1 MAGLPNSWRL
11 KDIVWNYALVC
22 PFISSGQLTSAYHPA
37 AAKAADINIFI
48 VIKKR
53 IYYKH
58 N

>member
-1 MAGLPNSWRL
+1 MAGLPNSQRL
-11 KDIVWNYALVC
+11 KDIVWNDALAC
-22 PFISSGQLTSAYHPA
+22 PFISSGQPTSAYHPA

-48 VIKKR
+48 IMKKR